1 LIRGPVAKAGATKRR
16 RGGGCW
22 IKREEGVGKGRRNAR
37 PAGQRGAWEWEPKA
51 RSWIDARRREDA
63 RRRREGES
71 ERRRAFAISRRRRG
85 KRPTDFAWWQS
96 SFSWVER
103 SSWLGAST

>member
-1 LIRGPVAKAGATKRR
+1 VRVGAEGEELDRR
-16 RGGGCW
+16 RKGERG
-22 IKREEGVGKGRRNAR
+22 REEEEG
-37 PAGQRGAWEWEPKA
+37 
-51 RSWIDARRREDA
+51 
-63 RRRREGES
+63 GES